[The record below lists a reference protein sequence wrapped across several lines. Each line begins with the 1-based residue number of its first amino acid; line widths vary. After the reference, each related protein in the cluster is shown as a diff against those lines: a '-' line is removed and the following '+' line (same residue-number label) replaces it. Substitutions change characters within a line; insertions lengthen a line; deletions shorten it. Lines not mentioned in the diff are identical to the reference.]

1 MNQIFNSGHFKV
13 IYYLHT
19 VYWTELFYSD
29 ASIKAFCK
37 CVLFSGK
44 FMERNLTNILE
55 YRCLMTFKS
64 YLDKNLQNPNGETD
78 GFKNFLTED

>member
-1 MNQIFNSGHFKV
+1 
-13 IYYLHT
+13 
-19 VYWTELFYSD
+19 
-29 ASIKAFCK
+29 
-37 CVLFSGK
+37 
-44 FMERNLTNILE
+44 MERNLTNILE